1 MGSLERDGEI
11 DELVVGQSGLD
22 EGKEGAF
29 LVADVGV
36 QPFPELVQVLGCR
49 CRFGGEVGGAAA
61 EVDVIGEHADD
72 RVVRGRA
79 VTSEGGEQDVFLD
92 SEVLVSFLVP
102 EAQEGIARG
111 GGVRVGGTVEA
122 LGDDE
127 PVVVVAGELGEGV
140 AAFHGEGVVVGR
152 VMGVMVLCLV
162 GMYKRSWGGFVAYV
176 INEPCIGV
184 KDNSCVEVCPVDC
197 IHPTPDEPDYDRVE
211 QLFIDPQECIDC
223 DACVEA
229 CPVDAITSEDQVPAE
244 WQRYIEINA
253 AYYRTTTA

>member
-1 MGSLERDGEI
+1 VWVGSLERDGEI
-11 DELVVGQSGLD
+11 NELSVGQSRLD
-22 EGKEGAF
+22 EGKEDAF
-29 LVADVGV
+29 LVANVCV

-49 CRFGGEVGGAAA
+49 CRIGGEVGGAAA

-92 SEVLVSFLVP
+92 SEVLVSFVVP
-102 EAQEGIARG
+102 EAQEGVARG
-111 GGVRVGGTVEA
+111 GGGRAGGAVEA

-127 PVVVVAGELGEGV
+127 PVMVVAGELGEGV
-140 AAFHGEGVVVGR
+140 AALHGEGVVAGR
-152 VMGVMVLCLV
+152 AMGVMVLCLV
-162 GMYKRSWGGFVAYV
+162 CLYKRIWGG
-176 INEPCIGV
+176 
-184 KDNSCVEVCPVDC
+184 
-197 IHPTPDEPDYDRVE
+197 R
-211 QLFIDPQECIDC
+211 
-223 DACVEA
+223 VEA